1 MIKARLLSYWY
12 YMKDMSVKFN
22 IIFIDEKLIRVP
34 NQQLW

>member
-1 MIKARLLSYWY
+1 MIKATLLSYWY